1 MARKADY
8 NREEVLADWKTGK
21 YSVRKLADKHRVSP
35 GTIHGIVKNIVITS
49 YSIHYTKL
57 YESGM
62 AITWD
67 DLYPESIL
75 AA

>member
-1 MARKADY
+1 MKIKDFIEHQNITASEFAKM
-8 NREEVLADWKTGK
+8 VG
-21 YSVRKLADKHRVSP
+21 VSD
-35 GTIHGIVKNIVITS
+35 GAMS
-49 YSIHYTKL
+49 L
-57 YESGM
+57 YISEDRFPRPKIAKRIILESGM